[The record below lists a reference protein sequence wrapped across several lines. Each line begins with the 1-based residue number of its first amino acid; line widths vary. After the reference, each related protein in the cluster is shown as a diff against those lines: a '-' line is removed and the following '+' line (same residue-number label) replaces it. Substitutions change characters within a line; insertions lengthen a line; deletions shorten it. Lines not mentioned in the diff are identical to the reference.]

1 MIISKYP
8 FNIAWSDEDEEYV
21 ATCPAFP
28 GLSAYGATEE
38 EALAEGKVALGLFV
52 ESCTEKGIPL
62 PEPQVA
68 HMYSGQTRVRFPKT
82 LHRQL
87 AQKAEAEGISLNL
100 VILNACQSAVTGDQ
114 IGHHYLGEIKK
125 LVSKNQVALASLAW
139 NKPSLTERTVTT
151 ETERTVFAPGLD
163 FKKGN

>member
-1 MIISKYP
+1 MIINKYP

-28 GLSAYGATEE
+28 GLSAYGTTEE
-38 EALAEGKVALGLFV
+38 EALAEGKVALGLFL

-62 PEPQVA
+62 PKPQVA

-82 LHRQL
+82 LHGQL
-87 AQKAEAEGISLNL
+87 AQKAEVEGISLNL

-125 LVSKNQVALASLAW
+125 LVSQSHVDLASLAW
-139 NKPSLTERTVTT
+139 KKPSLKERTVTT
-151 ETERTVFAPGLD
+151 ETERTVFAPGLA
-163 FKKGN
+163 FKRGN

>member
-1 MIISKYP
+1 MIINKYP

-28 GLSAYGATEE
+28 GLSAYGATEQ

-52 ESCTEKGIPL
+52 ESCRERGIPL

-68 HMYSGQTRVRFPKT
+68 QVYSGQTRVRFPKT

-87 AQKAEAEGISLNL
+87 AEKAESEGMSLNL
-100 VILNACQSAVTGDQ
+100 VILNACQSAITGDQ
-114 IGHHYLGEIKK
+114 VGNHYLSEIKN
-125 LVSKNQVALASLAW
+125 LFSQNQVALATMAW
-139 NKPSLTERTVTT
+139 NKPRFKERTATT
-151 ETERTVFAPGLD
+151 EAERPIFAPGLD